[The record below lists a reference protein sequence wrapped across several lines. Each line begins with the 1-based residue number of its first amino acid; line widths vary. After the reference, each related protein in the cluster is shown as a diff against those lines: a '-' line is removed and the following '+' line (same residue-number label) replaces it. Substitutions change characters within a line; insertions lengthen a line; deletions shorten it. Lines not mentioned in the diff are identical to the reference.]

1 MTGNDKNN
9 LGKKST
15 RIGSLRL
22 KPPVFHFTRLLAQ
35 KTDRATLW
43 HISACRSHTS
53 LLLLQTCAF
62 QLHLKN
68 FEQYT
73 M

>member
-1 MTGNDKNN
+1 MTGDDKNN

-15 RIGSLRL
+15 RIESLRL
-22 KPPVFHFTRLLAQ
+22 KPSVFHFTCLLAQ

-43 HISACRSHTS
+43 HISSCRRHTS
-53 LLLLQTCAF
+53 LLLLQTYDF
-62 QLHLKN
+62 HFHLKN
-68 FEQYT
+68 FEPYA